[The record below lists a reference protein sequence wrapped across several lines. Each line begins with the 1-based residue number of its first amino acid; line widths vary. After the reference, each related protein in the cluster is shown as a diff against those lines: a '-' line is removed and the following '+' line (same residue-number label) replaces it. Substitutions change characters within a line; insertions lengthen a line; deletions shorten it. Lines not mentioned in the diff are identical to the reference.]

1 MAGNP
6 ITKIIITAKDEASS
20 VFSSLQTKVAGIA
33 AAIAGYFGVKMFGDA
48 IGSAMDFEA
57 AMSRVQA
64 ASGASGAELAK
75 LKASAEEAG
84 ATTKYTSTQAAEALE
99 NLAKSGLTASQAVDA
114 MPAVLSLAQA
124 GGVELGTA
132 AEYVTKAVNGMGLSF
147 AEAGRVADVL
157 ALGANASNTSVDG
170 LAQALSYAAPLAN
183 SLGLSLEETVAI
195 IGKFADAGID
205 AGRAGTALNSI
216 LAQFS
221 DPASKFR
228 AALGAAGIIT
238 DDFGEALRQLAAAGP
253 AGAQA
258 ITAVGQ
264 EAGPALRALL
274 NQGIGALDELTGKL
288 QNAKGSAAETA
299 GVMGS
304 NLTGAMA
311 GLSSAWDAVRRTL
324 VAPLLEPL
332 AAQVNVLS
340 EKFRAAVS
348 DGTIARFG
356 EAIRIAFESG
366 AKWVQE
372 FVSKVNFT
380 EVSAHLQA
388 FAAKTGEVFT
398 AIGQHATTA
407 GGVLQTAYGV
417 MKAGVGVVLAAMFKI
432 SEVSAAVWVSVLNGI
447 AAVNDALAKV
457 TFGSVSEGFARVAAE
472 VRVHAGAMGAVS
484 DALAEKSSAAFSAA
498 AEGAETAAAGWKT
511 LTTAATEAA
520 PATTAAGAAI
530 EATGAQAAAANVAIA
545 ETTTHATDAAAA
557 YTALGVS
564 ASAAAEQ
571 YAAISTATGVTVTSM
586 RELETAVLEGRLQFD
601 EASKSWK
608 AGAGE
613 LPPLTERMAAAE
625 GAAGKLA
632 ESIKATNTASTESAT
647 SLATLRD
654 EYKQLI
660 AEGNLQAAAEK
671 LQQIEAA
678 MKGVGKEAKYSADQV
693 ADAFRRLGV
702 TSQASLE
709 QLRDNAKR
717 DFNIIKDSGQG
728 SARDIQAA
736 FTVYAEKAIAANGGV
751 ASSALQAEAAQNGL
765 RISADESG
773 RVIVQSM
780 SEAAAATSQIGAEA
794 QKSAAELAEMG
805 KAAEAAAA
813 KAKAAAEQQ
822 AFDNRAVNG
831 HGSFDDWSVQELQQA
846 SSGFYGEDVRRGYLA
861 WWKQKHGDDSQRNA
875 AAPSAATGGGSVARD
890 TAPASTVQLNINI
903 NGGGSIPVFAQQSD
917 ADRLIAAL
925 ESSSMR
931 AS

>member
-64 ASGASGAELAK
+64 ASGASGAELGR
-75 LKASAEEAG
+75 LKTAAEEAG

-114 MPAVLSLAQA
+114 LPAVLSLAQA

-228 AALGAAGIIT
+228 EALANAGIIT

-288 QNAKGSAAETA
+288 QNAEGSAEDAA
-299 GVMGS
+299 GVMGG
-304 NLTGAMA
+304 NLAGAMA
-311 GLSSAWDAVRRTL
+311 GLSSAWDAVRRAL
-324 VAPLLEPL
+324 VEPLLAPL
-332 AAQVNVLS
+332 AAQVQVLS
-340 EKFRAAVS
+340 AKFLEAVS
-348 DGTIARFG
+348 DGTELNRIIKQFG
-356 EAIRIAFESG
+356 EAIRVAFESG
-366 AKWVQE
+366 VKFFQGFISTVDFAAVSARLQE
-372 FVSKVNFT
+372 F
-380 EVSAHLQA
+380 
-388 FAAKTGEVFT
+388 AARAGEVFT
-398 AIGQHATTA
+398 AIGNHGTTA

-417 MKAGVGVVLAAMFKI
+417 MSTGLNVVLASIYKVGEGASWLASAFLADLALI
-432 SEVSAAVWVSVLNGI
+432 SEGI
-447 AAVNDALAKV
+447 AKI
-457 TFGSVSEGFARVAAE
+457 TFGSLSEGFAQAAASMRAE
-472 VRVHAGAMGAVS
+472 AQAAYAVS
-484 DALAEKSSAAFSAA
+484 DEFARKSTEAFAAA
-498 AEGAETAAAGWKT
+498 AEGAETAANGWKT
-511 LTTAATEAA
+511 LTGAATEAA
-520 PATTAAGAAI
+520 PAVTAAGAAI
-530 EATGAQAAAANVAIA
+530 EAAGTQAAAANVAVA
-545 ETTTHATDAAAA
+545 ETAIKATDAAAA

-571 YAAISTATGVTVTSM
+571 YVAISESTGVTVTSM
-586 RELETAVLEGRLQFD
+586 RELEAAVLEGRLQFD
-601 EASKSWK
+601 ETTKSWK

-613 LPPLTERMAAAE
+613 LPPLTERMSAAE

-632 ESIKATNTASTESAT
+632 ESIKATSTTSTESAK

-671 LQQIEAA
+671 LQQIDAA
-678 MKGVGKEAKYSADQV
+678 MKGVGKEAKYSAEQV
-693 ADAFRRLGV
+693 ATAFERLQI
-702 TSQASLE
+702 TSTAKLQGLAE
-709 QLRDNAKR
+709 NARR

-736 FTVYAEKAIAANGGV
+736 FTAYAEKAIAANGGV
-751 ASSALQAEAAQNGL
+751 VDATLQSEAAQNGL
-765 RISADESG
+765 RISADEAG
-773 RVIVQSM
+773 KVIVQSM
-780 SEAAAATSQIGAEA
+780 SEAAAATGQIGAEA
-794 QKSAAELAEMG
+794 QKSAADLAAMG
-805 KAAEAAAA
+805 KAAEAAAE
-813 KAKAAAEQQ
+813 KAAAAASEQES
-822 AFDNRAVNG
+822 DVDSILTRSN
-831 HGSFDDWSVQELQQA
+831 WSEWRDEEL
-846 SSGFYGEDVRRGYLA
+846 S
-861 WWKQKHGDDSQRNA
+861 A
-875 AAPSAATGGGSVARD
+875 AAAYHDNPGVREG
-890 TAPASTVQLNINI
+890 
-903 NGGGSIPVFAQQSD
+903 
-917 ADRLIAAL
+917 ADDEIRRRR
-925 ESSSMR
+925 EKSKQR
-931 AS
+931 AEED